1 MEQLSVAAQKEAQ
14 GIETCVTIVCF
25 ASLHR
30 KGMHQGGLHQ
40 QQRSEI
46 EIVADAARLI
56 IDDGV
61 GGALAVDEVVV
72 VCIDHRGVRVG
83 CHAENAFQGTL
94 THFQPRRFRLQQ
106 HIVGFRILCNG
117 HQGVAAREVVDGQL
131 LTAFQRFVAVDGLWV
146 GGEQE
151 DVLHRLAGLEL
162 CYCPGDGTHIVAGQ
176 KTVYFFSHEG
186 LFVNY

>member
-83 CHAENAFQGTL
+83 CHAEDAFQGSL
-94 THFQPRRFRLQQ
+94 AQFQLR
-106 HIVGFRILCNG
+106 
-117 HQGVAAREVVDGQL
+117 
-131 LTAFQRFVAVDGLWV
+131 
-146 GGEQE
+146 
-151 DVLHRLAGLEL
+151 
-162 CYCPGDGTHIVAGQ
+162 
-176 KTVYFFSHEG
+176 
-186 LFVNY
+186 